1 MNSFYGKQ
9 PNEVSATPMWSL
21 ALVVWLLGL
30 CLLPDPNP
38 LNAPSLAIKT
48 AQAAFSISEPKARV
62 VSAIVLRAIG
72 VSTIG
77 ILLSMSLYNMP
88 IRRVAVYTLIAA
100 PILAIMVKWINFG
113 YFPILMQLAFIV
125 SLSIFGALVG
135 LAFRRSRVA
144 AIMATSL
151 ALALI
156 LWGTATRVPTNLDL
170 AARAT
175 GFHLLD
181 NADQIGRGDE
191 AFLQMIQM
199 AFSFAEENSH
209 GTDAT
214 TPNKAALLALG
225 VIMGDDQI
233 ARVGWSDLDP
243 LYKDQRAALR
253 QRITVHGRNDLP
265 KHFAVSAAL
274 AVLTDEHRALAVG
287 ITKELSDSQG
297 AGSGFSF
304 IDMVANKSGI
314 RLAVVATK
322 SQASARSTQLKIA
335 QADSPFDFMPDINDL
350 PEGLPANIFESA
362 FGGLG
367 GDRTR
372 QLFKEIDRRVMT
384 CDGLSSNLQ

>member
-1 MNSFYGKQ
+1 
-9 PNEVSATPMWSL
+9 
-21 ALVVWLLGL
+21 
-30 CLLPDPNP
+30 
-38 LNAPSLAIKT
+38 
-48 AQAAFSISEPKARV
+48 
-62 VSAIVLRAIG
+62 
-72 VSTIG
+72 
-77 ILLSMSLYNMP
+77 
-88 IRRVAVYTLIAA
+88 
-100 PILAIMVKWINFG
+100 
-113 YFPILMQLAFIV
+113 
-125 SLSIFGALVG
+125 
-135 LAFRRSRVA
+135 
-144 AIMATSL
+144 
-151 ALALI
+151 
-156 LWGTATRVPTNLDL
+156 
-170 AARAT
+170 
-175 GFHLLD
+175 
-181 NADQIGRGDE
+181 
-191 AFLQMIQM
+191 M

-384 CDGLSSNLQ
+384 CDGLSSHLQ